1 MTKRVTIPFEVT
13 GWEQTAYDEP
23 QDGPPLA
30 RASVRKVYRGELAGE
45 STAELL
51 MCQSADGAAGYV
63 GIERV
68 TGRIGE
74 RAGTFVLQHGA
85 TRDSA
90 GAANTFG
97 TVVPGSGT
105 GELRGL
111 RGNIEFRHDEKG
123 ASLTFDYA
131 IE

>member
-1 MTKRVTIPFEVT
+1 MSNRVTIPFEIT
-13 GWEQTAYDEP
+13 GWEQTPYDEP
-23 QDGPPLA
+23 TDGPPLA
-30 RASVRKVYRGELAGE
+30 RASVKKVYRGEIEGE

-51 MCQSADGAAGYV
+51 MCQCADGSAGYV
-63 GIERV
+63 AIERV

-90 GAANTFG
+90 GAANSLG
-97 TVVPGSGT
+97 VVVPGSGT

-111 RGNIEFRHDEKG
+111 RGNVEFRHDENG
-123 ASLTFDYA
+123 ASLMFDYA